1 MWNRGTVGNLFECHR
16 AKGSHPDRRN
26 LIPQTRR
33 LPSAPR
39 FSGRLPQLRS
49 IAPISPASAPI
60 SPRPAPN
67 FRTAAP
73 IFSTI
78 APIFRMTAPNSAII
92 APNFSATAPIFP
104 RVAPIS
110 RTTAPKFPPA
120 NPIYNC
126 LFPSQLCGIRA
137 EMITFHENRKIRRRI
152 RSRRPQYLLGK
163 SKLSTRTGR
172 RRLRATLSA
181 LNSNPQ

>member
-1 MWNRGTVGNLFECHR
+1 MWSRESVGSILASHR
-16 AKGSHPDRRN
+16 ADVPRPDLRIFLPRPHRLMAAAPFSRRC
-26 LIPQTRR
+26 
-33 LPSAPR
+33 
-39 FSGRLPQLRS
+39 PQLRS
-49 IAPISPASAPI
+49 VAPHLPA
-60 SPRPAPN
+60 
-67 FRTAAP
+67 TAP
-73 IFSTI
+73 IFPTV
-78 APIFRMTAPNSAII
+78 APIFPTV